1 MFTIQLP
8 STWMVFEPAR
18 MDFKVRVPALNPVNR
33 EHRF

>member
-1 MFTIQLP
+1 
-8 STWMVFEPAR
+8 MVFEPAR